1 MLGLSRILPL
11 SCLCL
16 CICICLR
23 RFLIMKAPRAGEWVG
38 ARGTL
43 LTMAATLNTSKEPL
57 QSLLLGN
64 KMGV

>member
-1 MLGLSRILPL
+1 MVKS
-11 SCLCL
+11 
-16 CICICLR
+16 
-23 RFLIMKAPRAGEWVG
+23 PRAKGSEWVG

-57 QSLLLGN
+57 QSQSLGN